1 MESFGRFLRAER
13 EARGV
18 SIEDLAAVTKI
29 SRQVLIDLEAD
40 HFESLP
46 PPVFLKGFVRT
57 IARTLA
63 LPQQEVV
70 ERFDEFMATHGPG
83 AGLPGD
89 DESTGGSSGE
99 SGPTPAPRESWG
111 AMPFVLGVVALL
123 VAIVIAYQVGSED
136 EPGKVTQYANQP
148 EPTQPAK
155 ADTPAE
161 AEASEPAPD
170 AAAEPAA
177 KAQSEP
183 EPEPDPEPDAAVP
196 AADNPAETAAT
207 PEPAEVQAAAR
218 DQWIVLQ
225 ARKEI
230 WVRASEDDEDPRNFK
245 LEAGESIRQRFAE
258 TLEIRVGD
266 PSRLS
271 VITPEGEFKTLG
283 AASKPRTWKFPLS
296 EQARAELAELSA
308 DFVEPAPDPEPE
320 ADPEPESEP
329 NIEEPATEEEPPSG
343 ETVPA
348 PGEPAPND
356 DAAE

>member
-18 SIEDLAAVTKI
+18 SIEDLATVTKI
-29 SRQVLIDLEAD
+29 GRQVLIDLEAD

-63 LPQQEVV
+63 LPQKEVV

-89 DESTGGSSGE
+89 DETTGGE

-111 AMPFVLGVVALL
+111 PMPFVLGVVALL

-136 EPGKVTQYANQP
+136 EPGKVAQYANQP

-155 ADTPAE
+155 AD
-161 AEASEPAPD
+161 AP
-170 AAAEPAA
+170 AEPAA

-183 EPEPDPEPDAAVP
+183 ESEPEPAAPV
-196 AADNPAETAAT
+196 A
-207 PEPAEVQAAAR
+207 PEPAESAAR
-218 DQWIVLQ
+218 AEPAEEQVSPAPRNQWIVLQ

-230 WVRASEDDEDPRNFK
+230 WVRASEDGEDPRNFK

-258 TLEIRVGD
+258 SLEIRVGD

-271 VITPEGEFKTLG
+271 VITPAGEFKTLG
-283 AASKPRTWKFPLS
+283 GASKPRTWNFPLS

-308 DFVEPAPDPEPE
+308 NFVEPAPDPEPE
-320 ADPEPESEP
+320 PEP
-329 NIEEPATEEEPPSG
+329 NIEEPAAAEEPPAG
-343 ETVPA
+343 EAAPA
-348 PGEPAPND
+348 PEESAPND
-356 DAAE
+356 EAAE